1 MDIFNQNWQQRI
13 KNDELTRTYLTGDG
27 KEYVKVKTA
36 ERIRNESGR
45 NVPRYRIHVYDK
57 QRWKQLNEIDDNNR
71 IFWPVYEN
79 QPAMRRRRQYYNP
92 NKIQEGKLENRSSY
106 SRVNSLYNLHYASL
120 R

>member
-27 KEYVKVKTA
+27 KEYIEVKTVKKLREDA
-36 ERIRNESGR
+36 ADMNDMQRN
-45 NVPRYRIHVYDK
+45 RYVYDK
-57 QRWKQLNEIDDNNR
+57 REWERMVRNDNNLR
-71 IFWPVYEN
+71 KL
-79 QPAMRRRRQYYNP
+79 RQGLLIEDMEVGTKYYHP
-92 NKIQEGKLENRSSY
+92 SKLQETKIENRSSY